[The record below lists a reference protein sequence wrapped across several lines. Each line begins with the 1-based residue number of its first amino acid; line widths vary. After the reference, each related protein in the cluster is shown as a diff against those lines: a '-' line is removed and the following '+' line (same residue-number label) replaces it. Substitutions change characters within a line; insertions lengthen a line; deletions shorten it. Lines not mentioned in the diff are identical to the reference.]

1 MMNLLLRY
9 RIPILLLLIGA
20 TALIGVNIR
29 QLRREAGISALLP
42 KDNPDYIYWKE
53 AEEIF
58 GSSEQVVV
66 GVTTQDTIYTKE
78 NIRLIHELTQFFEGI
93 EDIDAEDIASLTA
106 VDDMEG
112 TEDELLIEPLI
123 DTDDLTALDTAALQ
137 AVRERVRSNPLFHG
151 KLVSLDERST
161 VVIAPTFNDV
171 SINEHRVRPIK
182 TKTIAKV
189 AELQE
194 RYPDVEI
201 YVSGMPMVTASISE
215 YMQRDIRQL
224 FPVAILVVLLM
235 LFFLMR
241 SVYGMLLP
249 VLVTI
254 FSVVWTFG
262 LKGWLNSPLTIVE
275 TVIPVMLIA
284 IGCADGVHI
293 MSEFLEFVKKGFRPR
308 EALIETM
315 HLLTLPV
322 ILTSVTTGMGFAS
335 LITSPGVSIKNMGIF
350 LAFGVM
356 VAMVFSLLFIPAVA
370 SWYRPKRQKKSEK
383 DLTDLGKPERA
394 PDSISRFEKVMKQ
407 IGTFV
412 LQHKV
417 AVFLIAMGFLGISI
431 LGVVQVNVEA
441 DELKYFK
448 SKDPIRVAS
457 EHIQQQLGGVT
468 SLDIVIEGTEMDA
481 MKDPKLLQAI
491 EGLQRY
497 CESHDLISYTL
508 ALPDYVKRIN
518 YVLHGNDPEYE
529 RLPNE
534 IETVQFQE
542 YELIDGKETL
552 VTKTENIQGFDQVAQ
567 FLLLYEMGGGD
578 ALENFVDDEY
588 SQTRV
593 IARLQDN
600 STQQLEQVLGQIQPY
615 IQEHFGEF
623 DVTVKYTN
631 HYVRKVMSELI
642 IRSQIYSIVT
652 VFLAI
657 FMLMAVQFRSLVV
670 GMITSIPVFI
680 AVLFNFAVMWTLGI
694 TLNVGTSIVASVGMG
709 VGIDYAIHYFSR
721 FRILLS
727 QKDSYDTAL
736 LHTIVETSRS
746 ILSNAAAVAL
756 GFLVLIFS
764 KYNAVLSVGWIT
776 ALSMVTTAL
785 SSLVVLPAM
794 LAIFKPKVAVV
805 KRRAITTE
813 KAVLEY

>member
-1 MMNLLLRY
+1 MMNLLLKY
-9 RIPILLLLIGA
+9 RIPILLLLIGI

-58 GSSEQVVV
+58 GSAEQVVV
-66 GVTTQDTIYTKE
+66 GVTVQDTIYTKE
-78 NIRLIHELTQFFEGI
+78 NIQLIHELTQFFEGV

-123 DTDDLTALDTAALQ
+123 DTDDLAALDTDELQ
-137 AVRERVRSNPLFHG
+137 AVRERVRSNPLFYG

-171 SINEHRVRPIK
+171 SIDEHRVRPIK

-254 FSVVWTFG
+254 FSVIWTFG
-262 LKGWLNSPLTIVE
+262 LKGWLDSPLTIVE
-275 TVIPVMLIA
+275 TVIPIMLIA

-293 MSEFLEFVKKGFRPR
+293 MSEFLEFVKEGYGTRK
-308 EALIETM
+308 ALMETM
-315 HLLTLPV
+315 RLLTLPV

-370 SWYRPKRQKKSEK
+370 SFYKPKRRKE
-383 DLTDLGKPERA
+383 ERQHVPTKA
-394 PDSISRFEKVMKQ
+394 PRSASGFEKIMER
-407 IGTFV
+407 IGTFI

-417 AVFLIAMGFLGISI
+417 AIFLIAMGFLGVSI

-448 SKDPIRVAS
+448 ARDPIRVAS

-481 MKDPKLLQAI
+481 MKNPKLLQAI

-552 VTKTENIQGFDQVAQ
+552 VSKTEDIQGFDQVAQ

-593 IARLQDN
+593 VARLRDN

-657 FMLMAVQFRSLVV
+657 FVLMAVQFRSLVV

-736 LHTIVETSRS
+736 LHTIVETSRA

-764 KYNAVLSVGWIT
+764 KYNAILSVGWIT

-785 SSLVVLPAM
+785 SSLVVLPV
-794 LAIFKPKVAVV
+794 LLSIFKPKVAAI
-805 KRRAITTE
+805 KRRVVTTE
-813 KAVLEY
+813 KPALEY